1 MAEHDISQAS
11 RPLNLDTDWTYKV
24 AVLSHLAAKRMSDV
38 VREVSDLNL
47 SQWRVL
53 AAVAD
58 KSGRTSKDVVSVTPM
73 DKGLVS
79 RAVSALVES
88 GMLERRASAN
98 DGRLS
103 HLHMTDEGARAYTAI
118 VDALNTR
125 NETLGDALSTAQDKE
140 FIATLDKLIS
150 AYQDD

>member
-1 MAEHDISQAS
+1 MAEQDISQVS

-24 AVLSHLAAKRMSDV
+24 AVLSHLAAKRMNDV

-58 KSGRTSKDVVSVTPM
+58 KPGRTSKDVVSVTPM

-103 HLHMTDEGARAYTAI
+103 HLHMTHDGDTAYSAI
-118 VDALNTR
+118 VDALKTR
-125 NETLGDALSTAQDKE
+125 NQALGDALSTAQDAE

-150 AYQDD
+150 AYKND